1 MRTQIGIT
9 LLQGLVL
16 VGVLTQFACA
26 GGGAQ
31 SAATGP
37 AVVTP
42 SVSVSIVGVPNDVNC
57 GDAVPVNAQVVGATT
72 RAVTWSVDG
81 IVNGNSEVGTIS
93 GTGDAVIYTAPATE
107 GTHTLSA
114 TSVVD
119 SSKSATTRLSIH
131 YHKLVTPTIVA
142 PASASV
148 GSAGLAASVANPQSR
163 VSYSWSIAGGTLTG
177 ALTGTST
184 AFSAGPAGVL
194 TVTCNAVLG
203 TQSARATAQV
213 QILGSMPTVPQISV
227 PSSVTTGT
235 AGHMASVVQ
244 PQGSTSYGWTI
255 QDGTLTAGANT
266 SSATFT
272 AGAAGTLTLTC
283 SATNT
288 VGSVNST
295 ALVQVV
301 PSAPITPVITAPSQV
316 NAQAASS
323 ASIPAQAG
331 CTTTWTLTGGTIT
344 AGQGTTSLSFTAG
357 GVGTMQLGCTVTN
370 SASVA
375 VSAQKS
381 IAVLAVPAAAPAS
394 GFYGSG
400 INADDLGNQIIGWNT
415 ANDVCNRKGSI
426 RVRAQYTS
434 TLVSIRPKFI
444 WSASKGGYGA
454 GNGGN
459 ILIQIQTDDGSSN
472 HLPSGTVLASLQYD
486 QPITVGN
493 YWPMLTFSTPA
504 NLTAGQ
510 LYHIVFTNL
519 AADPTA
525 NYVSLDHLYKWNVLS
540 QEQPLFPNTDLCALE
555 TTTTGAWIKFV
566 RGSSHSYTP
575 TIELDYGNGASQGQ
589 GYIQGF
595 GQTSSGW
602 NPKTISG
609 AQSVR
614 EIFTVSG
621 ANRTVSSVSV
631 RLNRVSGSSP
641 LTVTVERADGT
652 LVGQGTVLVT
662 MGAAG
667 TTSANESW
675 ATVSFTTPL
684 TLQSGTGYHLVLSCP
699 SDTIHTTH
707 TLEKGSLEGFKAT
720 TYFADGYAQYT
731 TGAGWLG
738 WNEWGGGS
746 RTDNDL
752 QFYFITQ

>member
-1 MRTQIGIT
+1 MRTQIGFT

-16 VGVLTQFACA
+16 VGVLTQIACA
-26 GGGAQ
+26 GGGAK
-31 SAATGP
+31 SPSSGP
-37 AVVTP
+37 AVTTP
-42 SVSVSIVGVPNDVNC
+42 SMSVNIVGVPTDASC
-57 GDAVPVNAQVVGATT
+57 GEAVPVNAQVVGAPSTDV
-72 RAVTWSVDG
+72 AWSVDG
-81 IVNGNSEVGTIS
+81 IVNGNSDVGTIT
-93 GTGDAVIYTAPATE
+93 GTGDAAIYTAPASE
-107 GTHTLSA
+107 GTHTLAA
-114 TSVVD
+114 TSVAD
-119 SSKSATTRLSIH
+119 TSKSAYTSLSIH
-131 YHKLVTPTIVA
+131 YHRLAVPTIIA
-142 PASASV
+142 PASASA
-148 GSAGLAASVANPQSR
+148 GSTGLTASVAYPQGS
-163 VSYSWSIAGGTLTG
+163 VTYTWSIAGGTLTG
-177 ALTGTST
+177 ATKGTAT
-184 AFSAGPAGVL
+184 TFSAGQPGVL
-194 TVTCNAVLG
+194 TLTCTAVLG
-203 TQSARATAQV
+203 TQSTRATAQV
-213 QILGSMPTVPQISV
+213 QVLGSLPAVPQISV
-227 PSSVTTGT
+227 PSSVTTGSS
-235 AGHMASVVQ
+235 GIVASVLQ
-244 PQGSTSYGWTI
+244 PQGSTSYGWAI
-255 QDGTLTAGANT
+255 QDGTLTAGANS

-288 VGSVNST
+288 VGSVNGT

-301 PSAPITPVITAPSQV
+301 PSAPVTPVITAPSQV
-316 NAQAASS
+316 DALSANS
-323 ASIPAQAG
+323 ASVPAQAG

-344 AGQGTTSLSFTAG
+344 AGQNTTNLSFTAG
-357 GVGTMQLGCTVTN
+357 GVGTMLLGCTVTN

-381 IAVLAVPAAAPAS
+381 IAVLAAPAPAPAP

-444 WSASKGGYGA
+444 WSLVKGGYGA

-459 ILIQIQTDDGSSN
+459 ILIQIQSDDGSSN

-486 QPITVGN
+486 QPITIGN

-504 NLTAGQ
+504 SLTAGQ
-510 LYHIVFTNL
+510 LYHIVFSNV
-519 AADPTA
+519 AADPTV

-540 QEQPLFPNTDLCALE
+540 QEQPQFPNTDLCPLE
-555 TTTTGAWIKFV
+555 TTTSGSWVKFV

-609 AQSVR
+609 TQSVR
-614 EIFTVSG
+614 ETFTVSG
-621 ANRTVSSVSV
+621 ANRTVSSVAV

-641 LTVTVERADGT
+641 LTVTVEKSDGT
-652 LVGQGTVLVT
+652 LIGQGTVLVT
-662 MGAAG
+662 MGAAS

-675 ATVSFTTPL
+675 ATVTFTTPL

-707 TLEKGSLEGFKAT
+707 TLEKGILEGYKAT

-752 QFYFITQ
+752 QFYFTTQ